1 MTVNDKGS
9 EVASTFAWLSLSL
22 KLDNMTQKNSF
33 SLLPSY
39 WLLPLDDLYAFI
51 LTKAPINDVRTV
63 SKSISLR
70 QLSSE
75 IQKFSLLLVQGFDK
89 LQSHSS
95 CSQLTNTYIL
105 LLTNF
110 LIREIYS
117 ETFLRVIQ
125 RSNQLRGV
133 SKIIQRKIMYR
144 LSRWFIEKV
153 ETRVKNTWYAIK

>member
-1 MTVNDKGS
+1 MLGGQNWLHVKQMGKQMIKAVMKHLKLLKQSELLTVNNKGS

-89 LQSHSS
+89 LQPHTP
-95 CSQLTNTYIL
+95 LAVN
-105 LLTNF
+105 
-110 LIREIYS
+110 
-117 ETFLRVIQ
+117 
-125 RSNQLRGV
+125 
-133 SKIIQRKIMYR
+133 
-144 LSRWFIEKV
+144 
-153 ETRVKNTWYAIK
+153 

>member
-1 MTVNDKGS
+1 MLGGQNWLHVKQMGKQMIKAVMKHLKLLKQSELLTVNNKGS

-89 LQSHSS
+89 LQPH
-95 CSQLTNTYIL
+95 TPPAVN
-105 LLTNF
+105 
-110 LIREIYS
+110 
-117 ETFLRVIQ
+117 
-125 RSNQLRGV
+125 
-133 SKIIQRKIMYR
+133 
-144 LSRWFIEKV
+144 
-153 ETRVKNTWYAIK
+153 